1 MKTKTVLLRGVEIGA
16 GRPKIIVPIVG
27 KTEQEILDKAAEL
40 VQAKPDV
47 VEWRVDY
54 FQGVG
59 DVQRVVDTA
68 RELNEALGEI
78 PILFTFRTK
87 REGGEKEIGMEDY
100 TALNRAVAQ
109 SSYVDA
115 VDVEIFSGDEV
126 VRKNIAA
133 IHDAGA
139 AVVGSSH
146 EFHRTPEHAELIYR
160 LRKMQ
165 DMGADIL
172 KVAVMPQNKADVLT
186 LLSATEEMYRL
197 YAQRPLL
204 TMSMASDGVISRL
217 CGEVFGSAATF
228 GMVGQGSAPGQIP
241 ADQLEQVLE
250 ILHAIGEKIS
260 EEKLF
265 LTELDN
271 VIGDGDHGI
280 NLARGFAEVEKKR
293 PMREGKD
300 IGTML
305 KTTGMALVSTV
316 GGASGPL
323 YGTAFMQAGKALAG
337 KTELDAQDLVT
348 ILDAFV
354 AGVQLRGKSVAGEK
368 TMLDAMIPA
377 RDAVKAAL
385 DAEKSA
391 KEALSDGVAA
401 AEQGV
406 EYTKTIIAT
415 KGRASYLGERS
426 LGHQDP
432 GATSFT
438 TMLRVVAEH
447 V

>member
-1 MKTKTVLLRGVEIGA
+1 M
-16 GRPKIIVPIVG
+16 
-27 KTEQEILDKAAEL
+27 EQ
-40 VQAKPDV
+40 
-47 VEWRVDY
+47 
-54 FQGVG
+54 
-59 DVQRVVDTA
+59 
-68 RELNEALGEI
+68 LN
-78 PILFTFRTK
+78 
-87 REGGEKEIGMEDY
+87 
-100 TALNRAVAQ
+100 
-109 SSYVDA
+109 
-115 VDVEIFSGDEV
+115 
-126 VRKNIAA
+126 
-133 IHDAGA
+133 
-139 AVVGSSH
+139 
-146 EFHRTPEHAELIYR
+146 
-160 LRKMQ
+160 
-165 DMGADIL
+165 
-172 KVAVMPQNKADVLT
+172 
-186 LLSATEEMYRL
+186 
-197 YAQRPLL
+197 YAQVRDMLLYVAEQIIDSKALL
-204 TMSMASDGVISRL
+204 T
-217 CGEVFGSAATF
+217 EVDS
-228 GMVGQGSAPGQIP
+228 Q
-241 ADQLEQVLE
+241 
-250 ILHAIGEKIS
+250 
-260 EEKLF
+260 
-265 LTELDN
+265 
-271 VIGDGDHGI
+271 IGDGDHGI

-293 PMREGKD
+293 PMMEGKD

-385 DAEKSA
+385 DAGKSA
-391 KEALSDGVAA
+391 KEALSDGVAD